1 MFAGKADVFQGGV
14 IPPTLRGFDPEYQ
27 PFPATA
33 DLAKAKALL
42 AEAGVTGPIP
52 FTVDVYNVPNAV
64 ASIQV
69 IQQDWAAA
77 GFEPTIQT
85 HDLASFAK
93 ILLSKKFDMAISYE
107 FNGTNWH
114 KLGLSPLGVYTVDNF
129 VNFVNFADPAYDEL
143 LASSRAEPD
152 SDKQDAIWRQ
162 ANQVIGDAAV
172 NLIPVIPRD
181 PARQAVERIGTAV
194 EAVGDV
200 VPSLVRGVDRVIT
213 QNCSSVEHSSGASA
227 VLSVD
232 ASMCVSTPP
241 ADLGTSCATSR

>member
-1 MFAGKADVFQGGV
+1 MFAGQAEVFQGGV
-14 IPPTLRGFDPEYQ
+14 IPPTLRGFDPEYK
-27 PFPATA
+27 PFPETA
-33 DLAKAKALL
+33 DLEKAKSLL

-114 KLGLSPLGVYTVDNF
+114 KLGASPLGVYTVDNF
-129 VNFVNFADPAYDEL
+129 VNFVNFNDPAYDEL
-143 LASSRAEPD
+143 LASARAEP
-152 SDKQDAIWRQ
+152 
-162 ANQVIGDAAV
+162 
-172 NLIPVIPRD
+172 
-181 PARQAVERIGTAV
+181 T
-194 EAVGDV
+194 
-200 VPSLVRGVDRVIT
+200 
-213 QNCSSVEHSSGASA
+213 
-227 VLSVD
+227 
-232 ASMCVSTPP
+232 
-241 ADLGTSCATSR
+241 ATSRTQSGVRRTKSSVTPRSTSSRWFHGSRSPTGRPQRDCR